1 MTSSPSFA
9 DIPRAQLPDDDQL
22 RVVDAIGPIDY
33 TDALRPHLKVTLT
46 TIVPTE
52 DGFSR
57 QGNPKVIDLHVA
69 DLIDIGPSQFIKA
82 RKPSRPHKGFLT
94 RLTTELDMETA
105 TLQPLSDSPF
115 LFDKQHGPYPK
126 GTISF
131 IGKLQCYSFC
141 TPETTIIIPCLDI
154 WRFFVGQSTSLLTLS
169 TQAECKSRLEI
180 MRRGSFL
187 QTEAGD
193 IYHLPLAKGDT
204 DQHSEVIQS
213 STLHLH
219 LDHPQ
224 QFNMAELPFLAWCMV
239 DENIFNALIRFY
251 GSIIATKKKAGT
263 RGTTISHPQFGFPIK
278 GAFKAKFGGHAMQVN
293 GQSYFFVHR
302 ILSFM
307 ADIPMP
313 KGISHPLGTSEGDA
327 DPLAA

>member
-1 MTSSPSFA
+1 
-9 DIPRAQLPDDDQL
+9 
-22 RVVDAIGPIDY
+22 
-33 TDALRPHLKVTLT
+33 
-46 TIVPTE
+46 
-52 DGFSR
+52 
-57 QGNPKVIDLHVA
+57 
-69 DLIDIGPSQFIKA
+69 
-82 RKPSRPHKGFLT
+82 
-94 RLTTELDMETA
+94 
-105 TLQPLSDSPF
+105 
-115 LFDKQHGPYPK
+115 
-126 GTISF
+126 
-131 IGKLQCYSFC
+131 
-141 TPETTIIIPCLDI
+141 
-154 WRFFVGQSTSLLTLS
+154 
-169 TQAECKSRLEI
+169 

-193 IYHLPLAKGDT
+193 TYHLPLAKGDT

-313 KGISHPLGTSEGDA
+313 KGISHPLGTSEGDG